1 VKLANLKLKNAAATP
16 RFFMHGCFAS
26 HSMVIAV
33 GVHPGIMACLCERR
47 ERGPNR
53 ARRGVI

>member
-1 VKLANLKLKNAAATP
+1 LNRKRGGNAA
-16 RFFMHGCFAS
+16 FFMHGCFAS

-33 GVHPGIMACLCERR
+33 GVHPGVMACFRERR

-53 ARRGVI
+53 ACHGRRLCAPT